1 VTIVG
6 VEPAESP
13 VLSGGRPG
21 AHGIDGMG
29 AGFVVPLWRPGI
41 ADRLER
47 VTTGDARAMV
57 LRLAHEEGLFGGTST
72 GANVTAALR
81 IANQLGP
88 DATVVTLMC
97 DTGIKYLKAYGAG
110 RAA

>member
-1 VTIVG
+1 
-6 VEPAESP
+6 
-13 VLSGGRPG
+13 
-21 AHGIDGMG
+21 
-29 AGFVVPLWRPGI
+29 VPLWRPDL
-41 ADRLER
+41 ADRIEP
-47 VTTGDARAMV
+47 VSTDDARSMV

-81 IANQLGP
+81 TANQLGP

-97 DTGIKYLKAYGAG
+97 DTGIKYLKAYGDG